1 MKPGRKVVH
10 FTWFGE
16 AGTNKMC
23 VYYTTL
29 NLMHESNYDIKKVWL
44 YEIFIKKKK
53 DKQWQV
59 SVYTCY
65 SNKM

>member
-1 MKPGRKVVH
+1 MISMKPGRKVVH

-53 DKQWQV
+53 DK
-59 SVYTCY
+59 
-65 SNKM
+65 